1 MECFINIRVWLKID
15 FCFKDKGFE
24 EVFYNKIKE
33 VKEFEKYK
41 IGFKI
46 MIYGIVSNL
55 IFGWESGDRVLEVV
69 VWKRVVVI

>member
-1 MECFINIRVWLKID
+1 MFQKIIKGSFKFCFIIQLECFINIRVWLKID

-55 IFGWESGDRVLEVV
+55 IFG
-69 VWKRVVVI
+69 